1 MYTNVNEWDFVNAIC
16 EDDYNNMPAQAAR
29 HLFEYLEEY
38 EEATG
43 ERVQLD
49 IVAIRCE
56 FNFYECPADFVRDYG
71 EEYGTTCAE
80 ICAAV
85 SDETT
90 LIPCDG
96 ETFICAAL

>member
-1 MYTNVNEWDFVNAIC
+1 MYTNVNEWDFVDAIC
-16 EDDYNNMPAQAAR
+16 RDDYNNMPAQAAR

-49 IVAIRCE
+49 IVAIRCSW
-56 FNFYECPADFVRDYG
+56 NFFECADDFVLDYG

-85 SDETT
+85 SDETE
-90 LIPCDG
+90 LIACDG

>member
-1 MYTNVNEWDFVNAIC
+1 MYTNVNEWDFVNAISK
-16 EDDYNNMPAQAAR
+16 DDYSNMPAQAAR

-49 IVAIRCE
+49 IVAISCE
-56 FNFYECPADFVRDYG
+56 FNFYECPEDFVRDYG
-71 EEYGTTCAE
+71 EEYGTTFAE

-90 LIPCDG
+90 LIPCDD